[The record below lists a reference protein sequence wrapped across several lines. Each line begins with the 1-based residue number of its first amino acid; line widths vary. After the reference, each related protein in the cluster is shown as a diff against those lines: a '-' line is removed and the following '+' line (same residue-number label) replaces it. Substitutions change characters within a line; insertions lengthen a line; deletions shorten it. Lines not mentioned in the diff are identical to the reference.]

1 MPAKLSEKPAE
12 VTGQTFQDEEG
23 NEHPA
28 PITAVGYDA
37 NGEAVDMPV
46 DTRQDTQGGL
56 PGVEPDQPIEMSDG
70 KPVTAWKYSL
80 TGNIQVDRRSRNQAA
95 MFEAMRV
102 GRPVTLLVTVEP
114 GTVAYKPNTEDGH
127 VVGMTRERKLH
138 VTEVFA
144 AEADASELF
153 EDGLIRYRR
162 AEDDDEDDGNVGY
175 LTQEPPETSES
186 DTSDEPGD
194 LAASLMASGLCG
206 KRHRG
211 HIGTCRAA
219 AHACELPEAGEGE

>member
-12 VTGQTFQDEEG
+12 MTIDPTSEESSQV
-23 NEHPA
+23 

-37 NGEAVDMPV
+37 NGEAVDVPV

-80 TGNIQVDRRSRNQAA
+80 TGNIQVDRRSRNSAA

-175 LTQEPPETSES
+175 LTQEPPIP
-186 DTSDEPGD
+186 DDDNP
-194 LAASLMASGLCG
+194 LAASLAEAMPLEPGMCG
-206 KRHRG
+206 QTHPG
-211 HIGTCRAA
+211 HLNACRVAR
-219 AHACELPEAGEGE
+219 HACPLRSES